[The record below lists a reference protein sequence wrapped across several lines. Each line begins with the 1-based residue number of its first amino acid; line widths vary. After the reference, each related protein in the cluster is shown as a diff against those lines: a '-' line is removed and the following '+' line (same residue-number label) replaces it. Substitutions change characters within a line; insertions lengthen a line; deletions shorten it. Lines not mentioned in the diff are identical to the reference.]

1 MDVETIYEALG
12 KIQSGEF
19 NPADKLRFDAETG
32 GRGVSI
38 YALSEHLTNASG
50 ADVAKA
56 LKQLVFYGRVKVIY
70 EDELPTFYI
79 P

>member
-1 MDVETIYEALG
+1 MNIETVYETLH
-12 KIQSGEF
+12 KIQAGEF
-19 NPADKLRFDAETG
+19 NPADKLRFDAEPG

-56 LKQLVFYGRVKVIY
+56 LKQLVFEGRVKVIY